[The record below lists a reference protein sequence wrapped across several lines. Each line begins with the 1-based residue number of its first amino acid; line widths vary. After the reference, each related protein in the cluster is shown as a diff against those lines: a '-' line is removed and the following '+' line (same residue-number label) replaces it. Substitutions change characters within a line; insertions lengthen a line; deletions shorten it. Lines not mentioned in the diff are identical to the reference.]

1 MWWKMTLL
9 VLVLMLVFFV
19 GGLYAG
25 GATFLKLTTGGT
37 VGLSWD
43 TLWEARHMAITDRR
57 MLYLPWSWCVTAAI
71 TFFPLAVTL
80 LVFFFRFKPTTSLHG
95 DARFAN
101 ARELRAFEYKGEY
114 KKTSK

>member
-9 VLVLMLVFFV
+9 VLALMLVCFV

-25 GATFLKLTTGGT
+25 GAVFLKLTTGST
-37 VGLSWD
+37 VGMAWD

-71 TFFPLAVTL
+71 TFFPVAITL
-80 LVFFFRFKPTTSLHG
+80 LVFFFNLKPTTSLHG
-95 DARFAN
+95 NARFAN
-101 ARELRAFEYKGEY
+101 ERELRVFEYKGEY
-114 KKTSK
+114 QNTSK